1 MRLKIKRLLRGGEY
15 FVLFESMGFNP
26 EEAKRIRKF
35 GVPTVDLSTVG
46 LGAHEL
52 NEIRLS
58 IKCQSAEEATQITNR
73 IKQSIK
79 DKLAELSAQAAA
91 YAAEQ
96 AARISLRGKML
107 ALGSACALALI
118 LLSAYK
124 GFIWLRQEAVLEGP
138 PSAPARVTVTEDTIT
153 IADTL
158 AFFEADRESLQEPA
172 PTFERDKSEDAVPP
186 AYTESPSKEASADS
200 EVVVKPDFVPTVT
213 DTAVFAEVSQEP
225 PPGPATS
232 YQKDEREDGAAPD
245 FAEGTSKEASV
256 DSEAVA
262 KPDFTPTVTDTEVFS
277 EQSQEPPPGLVAGY
291 QEDESEDSAAPDFA
305 EGTSKETSSDSQ
317 PPVEPDFTGTARQ
330 ATTDADTLVFSE
342 GDQEPHGSAVASHER
357 DTSEDSTPSAHAEGP
372 SRKADTDSQ
381 GVAKPDFTP
390 TASDTE
396 VLAQGGQKLPPGP
409 VAGYQEDET
418 EDSAV
423 LAYAKGPSKEEI
435 FDSRPLV
442 KPDFTLTAVPETLVR
457 YSDLESDLGESG
469 AKVNRNRFQV
479 MVIPWGG
486 FKGPVTLEVLSSS
499 PLTEQHLSPREIKT
513 LPGASTLRISVSPES
528 PPEVRTSITVIA
540 RGKTPSG
547 DVITHEKGLVAVF
560 RQSLPYQARV
570 WHVSTQG
577 SDASG
582 DGAEGSP
589 FRTIQKGID
598 CARAGDT
605 VLVERGRYE
614 EKISVSNKDWILIA
628 SHFIFDLDEATVEST
643 VIEPAEPGW
652 AMSIG
657 GSEQVTVRGFTIQ
670 KGRGEDDSH
679 GGGIYCYDSS
689 PNILDN
695 IVTENENDSGYGA
708 GICCYGCAPTILRNH
723 ITENRNYD
731 GRGAGIYC
739 YKSDPDIQH
748 NTISRNYSSGGG
760 SAIHLLEPNWV
771 RIVRNVIHG
780 DSGFSAMLLYNT
792 GATGDFQVVNNTISN
807 NQANAVGYFGGPW
820 SFQSNIITHN
830 NGYGLFTFEGIA
842 YFTHNDVWG
851 NVSGNDTIDYYGL
864 EENPNGDNGNISEN
878 PYFGDPAY
886 GNFHLSFNSPCIDL
900 GDPNHPVPPHGGRRI
915 DMGAIEYICPDATC
929 GDVNRDCFIDGGD
942 VEYLERYVSNNG
954 PAPHPLWI
962 GDVDGDASVTMGDV
976 IYLQKYISGTG
987 PAPCGIKDRD

>member
-15 FVLFESMGFNP
+15 FVFFESMGFNP

-52 NEIRLS
+52 DEIRLS
-58 IKCQSAEEATQITNR
+58 IKCHSAEEAAQITNR

-91 YAAEQ
+91 FAAEQ
-96 AARISLRGKML
+96 AARISLRWKML

-138 PSAPARVTVTEDTIT
+138 PSAPARVTVMKDTIT

-158 AFFEADRESLQEPA
+158 AFFETDRESPQEPA
-172 PTFERDKSEDAVPP
+172 PSFERDKSEDAVPR
-186 AYTESPSKEASADS
+186 AYAEYPLKEASADS
-200 EVVVKPDFVPTVT
+200 EAVVKPDFVPTVT
-213 DTAVFAEVSQEP
+213 DTAVFVDVSQEP
-225 PPGPATS
+225 PPGSATS
-232 YQKDEREDGAAPD
+232 YQKDESEDGAAPD
-245 FAEGTSKEASV
+245 FAEDTLEEASV

-277 EQSQEPPPGLVAGY
+277 EQSQETQPSPLASY
-291 QEDESEDSAAPDFA
+291 RKDETEDSVTPASDKDPSTEAD
-305 EGTSKETSSDSQ
+305 SDS
-317 PPVEPDFTGTARQ
+317 EA
-330 ATTDADTLVFSE
+330 L
-342 GDQEPHGSAVASHER
+342 
-357 DTSEDSTPSAHAEGP
+357 
-372 SRKADTDSQ
+372 
-381 GVAKPDFTP
+381 AKQDLAP

-396 VLAQGGQKLPPGP
+396 VVAQEGQKLPPGP

-418 EDSAV
+418 EDSVV
-423 LAYAKGPSKEEI
+423 LAYAKAPSKEEI

-442 KPDFTLTAVPETLVR
+442 KPDFTLTAAPETLVR

-469 AKVNRNRFQV
+469 AKINRNRFQV
-479 MVIPWGG
+479 MVIPSGG

-513 LPGASTLRISVSPES
+513 LPGASSLRISVSPES

-547 DVITHEKGLVAVF
+547 DVITREKGLVAVF

-598 CARAGDT
+598 YARAGDT

-614 EKISVSNKDWILIA
+614 ENISVSNKDWILIA

-657 GSEQVTVRGFTIQ
+657 GSEHVTVRGFTIQ

-695 IVTENENDSGYGA
+695 IISENENHSGYGA

-748 NTISRNYSSGGG
+748 NTISGNYSSGGG

-792 GATGDFQVVNNTISN
+792 GATGDFQVVNNTISK

-830 NGYGLFTFEGIA
+830 DGYGLFTFEGMA
-842 YFTHNDVWG
+842 YFAHNDVWG

-900 GDPNHPVPPHGGRRI
+900 GDPNHPVPPRGGRRI
-915 DMGAIEYICPDATC
+915 DMGAIEYICPEATC

-962 GDVDGDASVTMGDV
+962 GDVDGDASVTVQDV
-976 IYLQKYISGTG
+976 IYLQKYLSGTG
-987 PAPCGIKDRD
+987 PAPCGSKDHD